1 MNIITLM
8 DDPLR
13 HLQHDHP
20 VAVVPHSQPDHF
32 AEFVPEGVPHKA
44 VQKSKVL
51 ILEYFKSLA
60 CR

>member
-13 HLQHDHP
+13 HFQHDHP
-20 VAVVPHSQPDHF
+20 VAVLPHSQPDHF

-44 VQKSKVL
+44 VQKSKVSV
-51 ILEYFKSLA
+51 LEYF
-60 CR
+60 